1 MSAGIVGMIM
11 SMIVVVLMLVFMT
24 VIVAVTMR
32 VVAMVMMVVMMMI
45 VTTVRA
51 MNMALGGLFFGQQC
65 STSLTHVGIGF
76 RRELIHASQNSKV
89 HRF

>member
-1 MSAGIVGMIM
+1 MSAGVVGMIM

-32 VVAMVMMVVMMMI
+32 VMAMVMMMI